1 MNFALGA
8 VWLAFTTALLVTL
21 GSTSA
26 HAEDCS
32 QYPPSSYRAQC
43 VAAQNP
49 KIAAKIER
57 CRDEARAMGLR
68 GGRGDARAFNGY
80 VEACVKRR

>member
-1 MNFALGA
+1 MQSLRRVDNVDLFNPDLKQLIGGRFMNFALGA
-8 VWLAFTTALLVTL
+8 VWLALTTALLVTL

-32 QYPPSSYRAQC
+32 QYRAHC

-49 KIAAKIER
+49 KFAAR
-57 CRDEARAMGLR
+57 
-68 GGRGDARAFNGY
+68 
-80 VEACVKRR
+80 